1 MGLYDKDKM
10 IQELLMIF
18 IRLYFVKIYNQAEV
32 YGLHPGQVALM
43 KELSKREGMSQKELA
58 DALHIK
64 PPTVAVSVKR
74 MERSGFIKRK
84 QDEFDQRMSRLYL
97 TENGKNICDEMM
109 KIVDDNEKVL
119 FDGFEQGEVY
129 LFKRFLKQMIDN
141 LANSIP
147 DDMKEVDF
155 HEMDKK
161 CRKAEKE

>member
-1 MGLYDKDKM
+1 MSLYDKDKT
-10 IQELLMIF
+10 IQDLLMIF
-18 IRLYFVKIYNQAEV
+18 IRLYFVKIYNQADA
-32 YGLHPGQVALM
+32 YGLHPGQVAVM
-43 KELSKREGMSQKELA
+43 KELSKKEGMSQKELA

-74 MERSGFIKRK
+74 MEKSGFIKRQ

-97 TENGKNICDEMM
+97 TENGKNICDEMV
-109 KIVDDNEKVL
+109 KIIDGNENVL
-119 FDGFEQGEVY
+119 FDGFEEGEAY

-141 LANSIP
+141 LANSMP
-147 DDMKEVDF
+147 EDMKEVDF

>member
-1 MGLYDKDKM
+1 MSLYDKDKT
-10 IQELLMIF
+10 IQDLLMIF
-18 IRLYFVKIYNQAEV
+18 IRLYFVKIYNQADA
-32 YGLHPGQVALM
+32 YGLHPGQVAVM
-43 KELSKREGMSQKELA
+43 KELSKKEGMSQKELA

-74 MERSGFIKRK
+74 MEKSGFIKRQ

-97 TENGKNICDEMM
+97 TENGKNICDEML
-109 KIVDDNEKVL
+109 KIVDDNEKIL
-119 FDGFEQGEVY
+119 FAGFEEGEVY

-141 LANSIP
+141 LANSLP